1 MSGFYSGVGRGPH
14 RGRGF
19 GTAACAAVN
28 LICVC
33 HWAKCSILALMWYN
47 NSIHGCSGVLNT
59 VNHSVTE
66 CKCKEKWEK
75 ITSLK
80 KQSQTQDEGERRW
93 RTGTEPDWDVWV
105 ELSLLALTAAQRS
118 QTFPLILWWNV
129 ASSFGRYSEPKSSI
143 NANRL
148 VWTPQGP
155 SSQQGTQPPLL
166 YRGGARGQVHKGVM
180 GMWRSRGRSI
190 MSPIECKSNSRDTL
204 CPMLWCNHY
213 VSVGEWQVRYS
224 TSEFYITLCTHTH
237 IWNYQVCVVS
247 SCSRPLIRLKV
258 LTNEADSRGVK
269 RPLIVSVGVI
279 STLSFT
285 WCSALFCSGA
295 AAQHGASQQIAIS
308 GFPAGKPWIRPNQMC
323 HSHSVGLISLSS
335 QAALHHS
342 WLHVTHGFTT
352 PRMLSS
358 NMEWM
363 ECVSVCVSEEWSE
376 EDLIQG

>member
-143 NANRL
+143 DANRL

-224 TSEFYITLCTHTH
+224 TWVLHHSVYTHTH
-237 IWNYQVCVVS
+237 
-247 SCSRPLIRLKV
+247 L
-258 LTNEADSRGVK
+258 E
-269 RPLIVSVGVI
+269 
-279 STLSFT
+279 
-285 WCSALFCSGA
+285 
-295 AAQHGASQQIAIS
+295 
-308 GFPAGKPWIRPNQMC
+308 
-323 HSHSVGLISLSS
+323 LSS
-335 QAALHHS
+335 VCRL
-342 WLHVTHGFTT
+342 LL
-352 PRMLSS
+352 LSAIDPTES
-358 NMEWM
+358 PDKWGWFA
-363 ECVSVCVSEEWSE
+363 WSE
-376 EDLIQG
+376 ATADRVGRSHIHTELYLMFSSFLLRSSSPAWSFSANSHFRIPCWKTLNQTKSNVPQPQCGSDFSIQSSSSPPFMTPCNTWFHYTTHAIF